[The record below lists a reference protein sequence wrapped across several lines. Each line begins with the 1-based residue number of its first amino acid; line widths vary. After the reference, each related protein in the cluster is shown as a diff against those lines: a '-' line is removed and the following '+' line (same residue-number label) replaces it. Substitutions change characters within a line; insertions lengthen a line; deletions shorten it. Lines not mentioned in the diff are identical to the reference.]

1 MKNNKPNID
10 LTQPSVLT
18 ELVQDLELRLEQT
31 KIDLEINSGYGAD
44 SFSILKLATEV
55 KLLEEILERVE
66 AQDELIHF
74 QKENICLN

>member
-31 KIDLEINSGYGAD
+31 KIDLEISSGYGTD

>member
-31 KIDLEINSGYGAD
+31 KIDLEISSGYGKD
-44 SFSILKLATEV
+44 
-55 KLLEEILERVE
+55 
-66 AQDELIHF
+66 
-74 QKENICLN
+74 